1 MEPTDNTPIDNNP
14 WLEAAEDAPL
24 PEAVTKAVNIAR
36 WAWKGLLVQGN
47 AALQRVAQIQVP
59 LLEDEAPIDTHT
71 QNAWQDVADILTS
84 LGAVLAE
91 GIDIE
96 IDDDESVSA
105 AWGGDRWGA
114 DPGRSDR
121 WGNW

>member
-1 MEPTDNTPIDNNP
+1 MEPVNNAHNP
-14 WLEAAEDAPL
+14 WLEATEDAPL

-91 GIDIE
+91 GIEDGLE
-96 IDDDESVSA
+96 ATGDDGHWHVEYEYDPVHDDYFGEKR
-105 AWGGDRWGA
+105 RW
-114 DPGRSDR
+114 
-121 WGNW
+121 

>member
-1 MEPTDNTPIDNNP
+1 MEPVNNAHNP
-14 WLEAAEDAPL
+14 WLEPLEDAQL
-24 PEAVTKAVNIAR
+24 GTAAKVTGMALSVMAMALFGPVILIYKACIR
-36 WAWKGLLVQGN
+36 
-47 AALQRVAQIQVP
+47 LQRN
-59 LLEDEAPIDTHT
+59 APEIE
-71 QNAWQDVADILTS
+71 S
-84 LGAVLAE
+84 
-91 GIDIE
+91 IDIE